1 MGKSKLNNKNR
12 HSEGVKR
19 PKNLLLQKDSSLSF
33 RMTKQSVFA
42 ITLAEI
48 MIVVVIVAV
57 IALVFMAMPKKNVGK
72 MDRAKYYI
80 AYNTLKR
87 LQDEQMSE
95 DGSVKVDSKD
105 NFKGAVEKWLNTLKT
120 AGDQITLTNGMVL
133 RLENNPSPC
142 YTAGD
147 APTCLKVKVDID
159 GDENGNCE
167 ENQDCHTFTLDSKGG
182 VTPETHTS
190 DGNLTTD
197 WIGFKVYHTKEI
209 TKSGGAKEYK
219 TYVDKTNVPF
229 VTAKEYQCC
238 MNKGID
244 SGVCYYID
252 DAGSKTEINE
262 DYCGSTTGTTSTLT
276 GQTLKWGGEDTTYFI
291 EAIPPLK

>member
-1 MGKSKLNNKNR
+1 
-12 HSEGVKR
+12 
-19 PKNLLLQKDSSLSF
+19 
-33 RMTKQSVFA
+33 
-42 ITLAEI
+42 

-95 DGSVKVDSKD
+95 DGSVKVDSKN
-105 NFKGAVEKWLNTLKT
+105 NFKVAVEKWLNTLKT
-120 AGDQITLTNGMVL
+120 EEDQITLTNGMVL
-133 RLENNPSPC
+133 RLENESANC
-142 YTAGD
+142 YDGEG
-147 APTCLKVKVDID
+147 APTCLKVNVDID
-159 GDENGNCE
+159 GDENGSCE

-197 WIGFKVYHTKEI
+197 WIGFKVYHI
-209 TKSGGAKEYK
+209 GNDNK
-219 TYVDKTNVPF
+219 THVDKTNVPF